1 MEQNKYFGKIITLIL
16 IGMIAPPVIFW
27 VSFMRTPSITPEKA
41 RQILTASKQDAVL
54 IDVRSESEFQKISLK
69 EAVNIPWDAISS
81 ESQQSW
87 GEMLKNKKHIF
98 IICRLGALSALATD
112 KLHQLGYPHAL
123 NVQGGMDS
131 WLDGGKRT
139 RDIEIMRVKTP
150 HGETDAVPRFQS
162 TLFEQAVICVAAFFL
177 KPLYEIISLV
187 LVIMLWKSREP
198 DIAALRRSM
207 IAFFMGENACA
218 VNFLFFN
225 EQSNLLEFL
234 HTYGMLV
241 CFGFASYAL
250 LKTIDIRI
258 IKFSQKKDRC
268 ALLPLCKQCY
278 KYQDVSCNLRV
289 LSLFAILAGI
299 VVAFMPLT
307 AELES
312 YYYVTKVFGDDV
324 IFGHSMIQEIFEV
337 RLYPLAALF
346 FFVLSFLILYFRKEM
361 GIETSKVLFAIG
373 LGPLSFSLMRFL
385 CFWGYSGNPLWAEAW
400 EEITEFLFIGFVFCI
415 ILQVRKVIYRG

>member
-1 MEQNKYFGKIITLIL
+1 MEQNKYFGKIIMLIL

-41 RQILTASKQDAVL
+41 RQILTDSKEDAVL

-177 KPLYEIISLV
+177 KPLYEII
-187 LVIMLWKSREP
+187 
-198 DIAALRRSM
+198 
-207 IAFFMGENACA
+207 
-218 VNFLFFN
+218 
-225 EQSNLLEFL
+225 
-234 HTYGMLV
+234 
-241 CFGFASYAL
+241 
-250 LKTIDIRI
+250 
-258 IKFSQKKDRC
+258 
-268 ALLPLCKQCY
+268 
-278 KYQDVSCNLRV
+278 
-289 LSLFAILAGI
+289 
-299 VVAFMPLT
+299 
-307 AELES
+307 
-312 YYYVTKVFGDDV
+312 
-324 IFGHSMIQEIFEV
+324 
-337 RLYPLAALF
+337 
-346 FFVLSFLILYFRKEM
+346 
-361 GIETSKVLFAIG
+361 
-373 LGPLSFSLMRFL
+373 
-385 CFWGYSGNPLWAEAW
+385 
-400 EEITEFLFIGFVFCI
+400 
-415 ILQVRKVIYRG
+415 